1 MFDDLFKDT
10 KIKSLNPL
18 ALGASGDR
26 VRCFMQKNNQS
37 EDMAPFRGKKTL
49 LQHRPN
55 GSMLQCYLAK
65 RILDWNHTSC

>member
-26 VRCFMQKNNQS
+26 VRCFMQKNNQK
-37 EDMAPFRGKKTL
+37 EDMAPFRGEKNSASAQAKWKHVT
-49 LQHRPN
+49 
-55 GSMLQCYLAK
+55 MLFGK
-65 RILDWNHTSC
+65 ENS

>member
-1 MFDDLFKDT
+1 MMCLKFKDT

-18 ALGASGDR
+18 ALGASGDG

-37 EDMAPFRGKKTL
+37 EDMAILGEKTL

-55 GSMLQCYLAK
+55 GSILQCYLAK
-65 RILDWNHTSC
+65 GFLDWNHTSC

>member
-1 MFDDLFKDT
+1 MFDVLCKDT

-18 ALGASGDR
+18 ALGASGDGA
-26 VRCFMQKNNQS
+26 RCFMQKDSQS
-37 EDMAPFRGKKTL
+37 EDMAIFGEKTL

-65 RILDWNHTSC
+65 RILDSNHTS